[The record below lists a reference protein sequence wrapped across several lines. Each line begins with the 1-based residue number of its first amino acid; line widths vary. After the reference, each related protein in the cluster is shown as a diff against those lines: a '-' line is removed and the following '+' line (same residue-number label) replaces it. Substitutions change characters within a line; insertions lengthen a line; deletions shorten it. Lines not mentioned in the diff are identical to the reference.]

1 MTICKPRQTRF
12 NALLNRVQTLFKPY
26 LRKLDVMPN
35 PNETNVE
42 CVDMVGV
49 SVVSTA
55 HSGYRRAGFVLAL
68 GDNVLP
74 PVTAQQWHALEADP
88 RLSVTV
94 IAAATDDLP
103 SRGVANSVL
112 PDVVGVQPTRAEL
125 LLGAVMCAEL
135 ETDPL
140 VFSTKS
146 GTPRMDKWR
155 SLVGDDLTA
164 EEISLALA
172 GGAQA

>member
-1 MTICKPRQTRF
+1 
-12 NALLNRVQTLFKPY
+12 
-26 LRKLDVMPN
+26 MPN

-49 SVVSTA
+49 SVVNTA
-55 HSGYRRAGFVLAL
+55 HNGYRRAGFVLAL
-68 GDNVLP
+68 GDNILP

-94 IAAATDDLP
+94 ITAATDDLP
-103 SRGVANSVL
+103 PRGVANPVL
-112 PDVVGVQPTRAEL
+112 SDVVDGQPTRAEL

-140 VFSTKS
+140 VFYTKS
-146 GTPRMDKWR
+146 GTPRMEKWR
-155 SLVGDDLTA
+155 SLVSDDLSA
-164 EEISLALA
+164 EEIALALA

>member
-1 MTICKPRQTRF
+1 
-12 NALLNRVQTLFKPY
+12 
-26 LRKLDVMPN
+26 MPN
-35 PNETNVE
+35 PNETSME
-42 CVDMVGV
+42 HVDMVGV
-49 SVVSTA
+49 SVVNTA
-55 HSGYRRAGFVLAL
+55 HNGYRRAGFVLAL

-74 PVTAQQWHALEADP
+74 PVTAQQWYALEADP
-88 RLSVTV
+88 RLSVSV

-103 SRGVANSVL
+103 SRGLANPVL
-112 PDVVGVQPTRAEL
+112 PDVVGVQPPRAEL

-140 VFSTKS
+140 VFYTKS
-146 GTPRMDKWR
+146 GSPRMDKWR

-172 GGAQA
+172 GGMQA